1 MKQVAM
7 LMLMLFFAVS
17 CSKKEDTLIVAN
29 VSGNIGGHDYVD
41 LGLPSGTLWATCNV
55 GTDSVDGYNHSPE
68 LMGDY
73 YAWGEIYRK
82 LDFFWDNY
90 KYYES
95 GKVTKYCET
104 DSLIVLESEDDIA
117 CRHWLN
123 GWHIPTK
130 EQWEELVQNTTS
142 VFSSLNGVKGR
153 FFTAANGNSLFL
165 PCTGTIEAENPRFGN
180 YWSSSVCPTSSWGAW
195 EGSWRLYFDGTS
207 ATVAPF
213 ERCFGFTIRPVYQ
226 PD

>member
-1 MKQVAM
+1 MKHFMKQVAM
-7 LMLMLFFAVS
+7 LMLMLFLAAS
-17 CSKKEDTLIVAN
+17 CSKKEDSLIVAN

-55 GTDSVDGYNHSPE
+55 GTDSVDGFNHSSE

-73 YAWGEIYRK
+73 YAWGEVYRK
-82 LDFFWDNY
+82 LDFYWDNY
-90 KYYES
+90 KYFEN

-104 DSLIVLESEDDIA
+104 DSLIVLELEDDIA
-117 CRHWLN
+117 CRHWHY

-130 EQWEELVQNTTS
+130 EQWEELIQNTTS

-165 PCTGTIEAENPRFGN
+165 PCTGTITAENPKFGN
-180 YWSSSVCPTSSWGAW
+180 YWSSSVWTTSWVESW
-195 EGSWRLYFDGTS
+195 ELYFSGSSVIVT
-207 ATVAPF
+207 PF
-213 ERCFGFTIRPVYQ
+213 NRSWGFTIRPVYL